1 MGDQNT
7 SYFNARKFEGA
18 SSNLGM
24 VDASDLMANK
34 GYTISFLHV
43 PSGRAVFFKAFLTAF
58 NETYNSNWNKEEV
71 FGRMDPIVGFKNTT
85 RKISLAFK
93 VPASTHSEAFD
104 NLGRVQSLVQFLY
117 PVYTDVQNALTI
129 SESPLLRLKIMN
141 LAADQSSQT
150 AGTYD
155 DFKAIGSFTGN
166 NSLRGLLGY
175 PSNLTV
181 NHNIQNFDTS
191 IMELGPSG
199 DSGNTPNILPK
210 MIEINMD
217 FTVIHEHH
225 LGWGQG
231 QDGEGKVF
239 GKESFPYGIDYRP
252 GVATEAGIKTEDG
265 PYSRDYTPA
274 GPATVEVP
282 GPTQGGE
289 PLREYNVGEFN
300 FGTSWSDIIESTAG
314 ASPDNLPD
322 PGTELTPSEA
332 PSGDSASDSATGDNE
347 AALIAQNFGLS

>member
-1 MGDQNT
+1 MGNQNT
-7 SYFNARKFEGA
+7 SYFNARKFEPSGQDQ
-18 SSNLGM
+18 GM
-24 VDASDLMANK
+24 VDSSDFMANR
-34 GYTISFLHV
+34 GFTISFLHV
-43 PSGRAVFFKAFLTAF
+43 PSSRAVFFKAFLTAF

-93 VPASTHSEAFD
+93 IPASTHSEAFD

-129 SESPLLRLKIMN
+129 AESPLLRLKIMN

-150 AGTYD
+150 GGSYD
-155 DFKAIGSFTGN
+155 NFKLLGSLTGN
-166 NSLRGLLGY
+166 NAHRGLLGF

-181 NHNIQNFDTS
+181 NHNIHNFDTS
-191 IMELGPSG
+191 ILELGPSG

-239 GKESFPYGIDYRP
+239 DKESFPYGLDYRP
-252 GVATEAGIKTEDG
+252 GITSDGFAAEEDAFYQNPTG
-265 PYSRDYTPA
+265 P
-274 GPATVEVP
+274 GTVVVP
-282 GPTQGGE
+282 GPTQTGE
-289 PLREYNVGEFN
+289 PLREFN

-347 AALIAQNFGLS
+347 AALIAQNLGLS